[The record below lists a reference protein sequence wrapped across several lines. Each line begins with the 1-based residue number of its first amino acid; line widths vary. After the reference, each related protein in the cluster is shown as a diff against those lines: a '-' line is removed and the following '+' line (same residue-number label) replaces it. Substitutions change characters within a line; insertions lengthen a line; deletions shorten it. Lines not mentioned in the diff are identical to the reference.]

1 MNKKYTY
8 NNDPITVLGIS
19 VSCFLSNC
27 YIPYTKP
34 QPNDLS
40 IRRSLSDTTRLT
52 LPSWKRV
59 DTFILTNRDNYRID
73 WKKEVCAKTLMKSK
87 NLLGILFCVGKVWH
101 WRIAVRI
108 HQEQSKIRKAQK
120 HKCKLFFCWNVTLLL
135 QYIAIIIR
143 NSYHIKFIPSNK
155 ALFCFL
161 STSLS

>member
-8 NNDPITVLGIS
+8 NNDPITVLGIC

-27 YIPYTKP
+27 YLPYTKP
-34 QPNDLS
+34 KTNDLS

-59 DTFILTNRDNYRID
+59 DKVTNHDNYRID

-108 HQEQSKIRKAQK
+108 HQKQSKIRKAQK
-120 HKCKLFFCWNVTLLL
+120 HKCKVFFVEMWH
-135 QYIAIIIR
+135 Y
-143 NSYHIKFIPSNK
+143 
-155 ALFCFL
+155 CFNI
-161 STSLS
+161 